1 MHTRPLACLPN
12 AKGAMLGELGH
23 FSAKMGKEESWDSIA
38 AEAARTVPGREN
50 GGNCDIK
57 NLSTGCNARRA
68 PLEPR
73 ASGRRPHGLRP
84 TACDPGPATQGLD
97 PGPASLAVRAPPPR
111 LRQVYF
117 PVFVPGA
124 NLSMGDV
131 SGRTSSHR
139 TSQPARHPP
148 LPPQIGAPSPDPAP

>member
-57 NLSTGCNARRA
+57 NLSTGCNARR
-68 PLEPR
+68 
-73 ASGRRPHGLRP
+73 RRSNPGLAGGGP
-84 TACDPGPATQGLD
+84 TACDPGPATQGLR
-97 PGPASLAVRAPPPR
+97 PRAWTQGLRPLQCEPRLPASDRSTFPCSCRAP
-111 LRQVYF
+111 
-117 PVFVPGA
+117 
-124 NLSMGDV
+124 
-131 SGRTSSHR
+131 TSR
-139 TSQPARHPP
+139 WET
-148 LPPQIGAPSPDPAP
+148 

>member
-23 FSAKMGKEESWDSIA
+23 FSAKMGADESWDSIA

-73 ASGRRPHGLRP
+73 ASGRRPQGLRP
-84 TACDPGPATQGLD
+84 RACDP
-97 PGPASLAVRAPPPR
+97 
-111 LRQVYF
+111 
-117 PVFVPGA
+117 
-124 NLSMGDV
+124 
-131 SGRTSSHR
+131 
-139 TSQPARHPP
+139 
-148 LPPQIGAPSPDPAP
+148 

>member
-1 MHTRPLACLPN
+1 MTQEKTLCGVMHTRPLACLPN
-12 AKGAMLGELGH
+12 AQGAMLGELGH
-23 FSAKMGKEESWDSIA
+23 FSAKMGKDESWDSIA

-57 NLSTGCNARRA
+57 NLSTGCNARRT

-73 ASGRRPHGLRP
+73 ASGRRPQGR
-84 TACDPGPATQGLD
+84 DPGPTT
-97 PGPASLAVRAPPPR
+97 LAERAPPPR

-139 TSQPARHPP
+139 TSNLRTTHSC
-148 LPPQIGAPSPDPAP
+148 PPQIGAPSPDPVP

>member
-12 AKGAMLGELGH
+12 AQGAMLGELGH

-68 PLEPR
+68 PLEPQ
-73 ASGRRPHGLRP
+73 ASGRRPQGLRAR
-84 TACDPGPATQGLD
+84 ACDPGPASLD
-97 PGPASLAVRAPPPR
+97 VRAPPPR

-139 TSQPARHPP
+139 TSNLRTTHCCPRRSAHRPLTQPPD
-148 LPPQIGAPSPDPAP
+148 QSPDPAP

>member
-57 NLSTGCNARRA
+57 NLSTGCNARRT

-73 ASGRRPHGLRP
+73 ASGRRSQVLSQAGLRP
-84 TACDPGPATQGLD
+84 KARDPR
-97 PGPASLAVRAPPPR
+97 VRAPPPR
-111 LRQVYF
+111 LGQVYF

-139 TSQPARHPP
+139 TSNLRTTHSC
-148 LPPQIGAPSPDPAP
+148 PPQIGAPSPDPVP